1 MNLVIT
7 GKVEQVAL
15 LTQQQLKYRFPPFP
29 TVMEGV
35 TNRIVTFSD
44 IHGDLDAL
52 IVCLRDCANVIYKP
66 GFNPSTG
73 QRDPDLVRY
82 FEMDINSDQYDRSLG
97 YRWRHDDTSFVVII
111 GDLIDAV
118 RVRPANKNDKTKD
131 KIIEKIYYKQI
142 ELKILHFI
150 NAMNESAL
158 RRYEQ
163 RHPHDGAQIELPDHN
178 CGRIY
183 KLLGNHDL
191 FNFLGYKPGFFNN
204 FVRAYSFPEDIPSK
218 VDKTE
223 DKVYYHSDTKP
234 ISDDEKEWETYY
246 IKQQG
251 FYTYTRDTIFNYTHP
266 GFNAYFETTGT
277 GVALLIND
285 NLFVHGGLYGQL
297 TMNDVIHFNHELLQS
312 KSNLLSPDLFT
323 TLCRNISPL
332 LEVRHY
338 AEHNDDTD
346 IPSVQGKLLEGKV
359 SCASFADKLV
369 QFCGQD
375 GCPGINPRRIRMFK
389 GHCSQ
394 SLANFNPSTVLSGF
408 IMNTGTTEIYSNY
421 DTDDQIH
428 PNAFYHGPQTEAVDE
443 KDEDDLERYHP
454 HNRKWGVTL
463 SCDRNTNRALN
474 LAGQP
479 SPQIIKVD
487 VGMGRGQDYETANSV
502 FNIPGISEKTLFESR
517 VPQVIIIPEVGHDN
531 PERLILIRSTLK
543 NMATHMPRPIYS
555 AAKQQVLRD
564 LVGYPNP
571 IIEARARRSVYGR
584 KKRRGKKS
592 GGKRKKF

>member
-7 GKVEQVAL
+7 GNVEQDAL
-15 LTQQQLKYRFPPFP
+15 FEQEQLKYRFPPFP

-35 TNRIVTFSD
+35 TNQIVTFSD

-66 GFNPSTG
+66 GFNPSAG

-82 FEMDINSDQYDRSLG
+82 FEMDINSNQYDRSLG
-97 YRWRHDDTSFVVII
+97 YQWRHDDTSFVVII
-111 GDLIDAV
+111 GDLIDPV
-118 RVRPANKNDKTKD
+118 RVRAN
-131 KIIEKIYYKQI
+131 IIENIYHRQI

-158 RRYEQ
+158 RRYQE
-163 RHPHDGAQIELPDHN
+163 RHPNAGAQIELPDHH

-191 FNFLGYKPGFFNN
+191 FNFLGYNPGFFNN
-204 FVRAYSFPEDIPSK
+204 FVRDYSFPKDIPNK
-218 VDKTE
+218 DDKKLDE
-223 DKVYYHSDTKP
+223 VYYDTDIKP
-234 ISDDEKEWETYY
+234 ISHDVEEWETYY
-246 IKQQG
+246 KNIKQQDEE
-251 FYTYTRDTIFNYTHP
+251 FYSFTRDTIFNYTHP

-285 NLFVHGGLYGQL
+285 NLFVHGGLYGQI
-297 TMNDVIHFNHELLQS
+297 TMNDVIHFNQELLQS
-312 KSNLLSPDLFT
+312 KSHLLSPAQFN
-323 TLCRNISPL
+323 TLCRYIMPIL
-332 LEVRHY
+332 QVRHY

-346 IPSVQGKLLEGKV
+346 IPSQQGKPLDSGRV
-359 SCASFADKLV
+359 SCSSFADKLV

-375 GCPGINPRRIRMFK
+375 GCPSINPRRIRMFK

-394 SLANFNPSTVLSGF
+394 SLANLKPSTVLSGF

-421 DTDDQIH
+421 DTEDQIH

-463 SCDRNTNRALN
+463 SCDRNTNQALD

-487 VGMGRGQDYETANSV
+487 VGMGRGQDYISANRV
-502 FNIPGISEKTLFESR
+502 FDFYNIGKREKTLFESR

-531 PERLILIRSTLK
+531 PERLLLIRSTLK
-543 NMATHMPRPIYS
+543 NMAIHMPRPNYS
-555 AAKQQVLRD
+555 AIKEIAKQQ
-564 LVGYPNP
+564 LVQFPNP
-571 IIEARARRSVYGR
+571 RVEERVRRSVYGR

>member
-7 GKVEQVAL
+7 GNVEQDAL
-15 LTQQQLKYRFPPFP
+15 FEQEQIKYRFPPFP
-29 TVMEGV
+29 TIMEGV

-66 GFNPSTG
+66 GFNPSAG

-82 FEMDINSDQYDRSLG
+82 FDMDINSNQYDRSLG
-97 YRWRHDDTSFVVII
+97 YQWRHDDTSFVVII
-111 GDLIDAV
+111 GDLIDPV
-118 RVRPANKNDKTKD
+118 RVRKN
-131 KIIEKIYYKQI
+131 IIENIYHKQI

-158 RRYEQ
+158 RRYQQ
-163 RHPHDGAQIELPDHN
+163 RHPRDGAQIELPDHH

-191 FNFLGYKPGFFNN
+191 NNFLGYNAVFFNK
-204 FVRAYSFPEDIPSK
+204 FVRDYSFPEDIPDIDNK
-218 VDKTE
+218 ATDTL
-223 DKVYYHSDTKP
+223 YYETDIKP
-234 ISDDEKEWETYY
+234 ISKDIEDIYS
-246 IKQQG
+246 
-251 FYTYTRDTIFNYTHP
+251 YTRDTIFNYTHP

-285 NLFVHGGLYGQL
+285 NLFIHGGLYEPI
-297 TMNDVIHFNHELLQS
+297 TINDVKHFNEELLRSTAHLMTHAQF
-312 KSNLLSPDLFT
+312 NM
-323 TLCRNISPL
+323 LCRYIMPL
-332 LEVRHY
+332 LQVRHY
-338 AEHNDDTD
+338 ATHNDDTD
-346 IPSVQGKLLEGKV
+346 IPITPGKPQDTGRV

-369 QFCGQD
+369 EFCGQD
-375 GCPGINPRRIRMFK
+375 GCPRINPRRIRMFK

-394 SLANFNPSTVLSGF
+394 SLANITPSTVLSGF
-408 IMNTGTTEIYSNY
+408 IMNTGTTEVYSNF
-421 DTDDQIH
+421 DTEDQIH

-443 KDEDDLERYHP
+443 KDEDDLELYHP

-463 SCDRNTNRALN
+463 SCDRHTNRALD

-487 VGMGRGQDYETANSV
+487 VGMGRGQDNVGGDRV
-502 FNIPGISEKTLFESR
+502 FDFYHRGIREKTLFESR

-531 PERLILIRSTLK
+531 PERLLLVRSTLK
-543 NMATHMPRPIYS
+543 NMAIHMPRPNYS
-555 AAKQQVLRD
+555 AIKQIAIQQLAQF
-564 LVGYPNP
+564 PNP
-571 IIEARARRSVYGR
+571 RVEDRVRRSVYGR
-584 KKRRGKKS
+584 KQRRGVKKS
-592 GGKRKKF
+592 GGKRKKSNIICAGTKTYRF

>member
-1 MNLVIT
+1 MNMVIA
-7 GKVEQVAL
+7 GNVEQDAL
-15 LTQQQLKYRFPPFP
+15 FVQQDLKYRFPPFP

-66 GFNPSTG
+66 GFNPSAG

-82 FEMDINSDQYDRSLG
+82 FGMDINSNQYDRSLG
-97 YRWRHDDTSFVVII
+97 YKWRHDDTSFVVII
-111 GDLIDAV
+111 GDLIDPV
-118 RVRPANKNDKTKD
+118 RDRDY
-131 KIIEKIYYKQI
+131 IENIYYRQI

-158 RRYEQ
+158 GRYQE
-163 RHPHDGAQIELPDHN
+163 RHPNAGAQIELPDHH

-191 FNFLGYKPGFFNN
+191 FNFIGYNAGFFNK
-204 FVRAYSFPEDIPSK
+204 FVRDYSFPEDIPDIDDK
-218 VDKTE
+218 KLDVD
-223 DKVYYHSDTKP
+223 YYDTDTKP
-234 ISDDEKEWETYY
+234 ISKDIEGIYS
-246 IKQQG
+246 
-251 FYTYTRDTIFNYTHP
+251 YTRDTIFNYTHP
-266 GFNAYFETTGT
+266 GFNVYFETTGT

-285 NLFVHGGLYGQL
+285 NLFVHGGLYGQI
-297 TMNDVIHFNHELLQS
+297 TINDVIHFNQQLLTS
-312 KSNLLSPDLFT
+312 KSHLLSLVQFNK
-323 TLCRNISPL
+323 LCKDILPIL
-332 LEVRHY
+332 QVRHY
-338 AEHNDDTD
+338 AKHNDDTD
-346 IPSVQGKLLEGKV
+346 IPSIQGRPIDTGRV
-359 SCASFADKLV
+359 SCASFAAKLE
-369 QFCGQD
+369 QFCGPG
-375 GCPGINPRRIRMFK
+375 GCPHINPRRIRMFK

-394 SLANFNPSTVLSGF
+394 SLANDTPSTVLSGF

-428 PNAFYHGPQTEAVDE
+428 PNAFYHGPQTNAVDE

-463 SCDRNTNRALN
+463 SCDRHTNRALD
-474 LAGQP
+474 LSGQP

-487 VGMGRGQDYETANSV
+487 VGMGRGQDINTANRV

-543 NMATHMPRPIYS
+543 NMAIHMPRPIYS
-555 AAKQQVLRD
+555 AAKRKALLD

-584 KKRRGKKS
+584 KQRRGKKS
-592 GGKRKKF
+592 GRKRK